1 MTSIL
6 VVDPDVDRRQRM
18 EKELQDCNQFGR
30 VYSCEG
36 LRTASDLVHDEDIKV
51 LLIDRGV
58 AENAPN
64 WTAFK
69 ASHPQMGFVLVSDSD
84 QALGSQI
91 LSQLGVHAQTSRSAS
106 PVDWI
111 TCIAK
116 AMVNR
121 LKPQS
126 LKKWLKD

>member
-1 MTSIL
+1 
-6 VVDPDVDRRQRM
+6 M

-36 LRTASDLVHDEDIKV
+36 LRTATDLVHNEDIKV

-58 AENAPN
+58 AENAPH
-64 WTAFK
+64 WDEFK
-69 ASHPQMGFVLVSDSD
+69 DSHPQMGFVLVSDSD

-91 LSQLGVHAQTSRSAS
+91 LIQLGVHAQTSRSAS

-111 TCIAK
+111 TSIAK

-126 LKKWLKD
+126 FKRWLKD

>member
-6 VVDPDVDRRQRM
+6 VVDPDMDRRQRM

-30 VYSCEG
+30 VYACEG
-36 LRTASDLVHDEDIKV
+36 LLTATDLVHDEDIKV

-58 AENAPN
+58 AESAPY
-64 WTAFK
+64 WTEFK
-69 ASHPQMGFVLVSDSD
+69 ESHPQMGFVLVSDTD
-84 QALGSQI
+84 QAVGSQV

-106 PVDWI
+106 PVEWV
-111 TCIAK
+111 TSIAK
-116 AMVNR
+116 ALVNR

-126 LKKWLKD
+126 LKRWLKD